1 MSKKQIV
8 IVEDEPSILANYQ
21 AALQRQ
27 GYVVT
32 GYGELDVA
40 KRHLSQSLPDLVI
53 IDVGL
58 GDEPDGG
65 FELCQFL
72 RAQSQTLPILFL
84 TARDNEFDM
93 VSGLRLGADDYLSK
107 DISLPHLLARVAALF
122 RRQDLSGKN
131 AEENKTKKNTI
142 VQGDLKILTDNLQIF
157 WQENAV
163 DLTVTEFWMIVSLAR
178 HKGHVKTRDQLMSDA
193 NVYVDESTITSHIKR
208 IRKKFIVH
216 DAQFNCIDTVHGMG
230 YRWKSE

>member
-1 MSKKQIV
+1 MSKKNIV

-21 AALQRQ
+21 AALERQ
-27 GYVVT
+27 GYLT
-32 GYGELDVA
+32 HGYSELHQA
-40 KRHLSQSLPDLVI
+40 KKALNLSLPDLVI

-72 RAQSQTLPILFL
+72 RMQSESLPLLFL

-107 DISLPHLLARVAALF
+107 DISIPHLLARVAALF
-122 RRQDLSGKN
+122 RRQDLSAN
-131 AEENKTKKNTI
+131 SVQKNTI
-142 VQGDLKILTDNLQIF
+142 KQGDLTILTDNLQAL
-157 WQENAV
+157 WKGEEV

-178 HKGHVKTRDQLMSDA
+178 HTGHVKTRDQLMSDA

-208 IRKKFIVH
+208 IRKKFLSV
-216 DAQFNCIDTVHGMG
+216 DSTFDCIDTVHGMG
-230 YRWKSE
+230 YRWKA

>member
-1 MSKKQIV
+1 MSKKHIV

-27 GYVVT
+27 GYST
-32 GYGELDVA
+32 AGYDALQQA
-40 KRHLSQSLPDLVI
+40 KKALSLSLPDLVI

-65 FELCQFL
+65 FELCQYL
-72 RAQSQTLPILFL
+72 RAQSANLPILFL

-122 RRQDLSGKN
+122 RRQDLSQVKDN
-131 AEENKTKKNTI
+131 ENVI
-142 VQGDLKILTDNLQIF
+142 VRGDLQILTDNLEVL
-157 WQENAV
+157 WQDNVV

-178 HKGHVKTRDQLMSDA
+178 HQGHVKTRDQLMSDA

-208 IRKKFIVH
+208 IRKKFQIH
-216 DAQFNCIDTVHGMG
+216 DPNFNCIDTVHGMG
-230 YRWKSE
+230 YRWKN

>member
-1 MSKKQIV
+1 MSKKHIV

-27 GYVVT
+27 GYT
-32 GYGELDVA
+32 TQGHEELAQA
-40 KRHLSQSLPDLVI
+40 KKSLGKSLPDLVI

-65 FELCQFL
+65 FELCRFL
-72 RAQSQTLPILFL
+72 RAQSETLPILFL

-122 RRQDLSGKN
+122 RRQDLAQVKT
-131 AEENKTKKNTI
+131 EENVIN
-142 VQGDLKILTDNLQIF
+142 QGDLKILTDNLQIY
-157 WQENAV
+157 WRNQAV

-178 HKGHVKTRDQLMSDA
+178 HQGHVKTRDQLMNDA

-208 IRKKFIVH
+208 IRKKFMVI
-216 DAQFNCIDTVHGMG
+216 DEEFNCIDTVHGMG
-230 YRWKSE
+230 YRWRS

>member
-1 MSKKQIV
+1 MPKKHIV

-27 GYVVT
+27 GYLT
-32 GYGELDVA
+32 SAYEELTQA
-40 KRHLSQSLPDLVI
+40 KKALAQNLPDLVI

-65 FELCQFL
+65 FELCRYL
-72 RAQSQTLPILFL
+72 RSQSESLPLLFL

-93 VSGLRLGADDYLSK
+93 VAGLRLGADDYLSK

-122 RRQDLSGKN
+122 RRQDL
-131 AEENKTKKNTI
+131 NKTEGENSENCI
-142 VQGDLKILTDNLQIF
+142 EQGDLKILLDNLQLF
-157 WQENAV
+157 WQQQSI

-178 HKGHVKTRDQLMSDA
+178 HKGHVKTREQLMSDA

-208 IRKKFIVH
+208 IRKKFLAV
-216 DAQFNCIDTVHGMG
+216 DECFDCIDTVHGMG
-230 YRWKSE
+230 YRWKT

>member
-1 MSKKQIV
+1 MSRKRIV

-27 GYVVT
+27 GYQT
-32 GYGELDVA
+32 RGHQDLASA
-40 KRHLSQSLPDLVI
+40 KLALAQALPDLVI

-65 FELCQFL
+65 FELCRFL
-72 RAQSQTLPILFL
+72 RNQSESLPILFL
-84 TARDNEFDM
+84 TARDNEIDM

-122 RRQDLSGKN
+122 RRQDLV
-131 AEENKTKKNTI
+131 ANKSADNLIT
-142 VQGDLKILTDNLQIF
+142 QGHLKILTDNLQVF
-157 WQENAV
+157 WREQAI

-178 HKGHVKTRDQLMSDA
+178 HQGHVKTRDQLMSDA
-193 NVYVDESTITSHIKR
+193 NIYVDESTITSHIKR
-208 IRKKFIVH
+208 IRKKFLAF
-216 DAQFNCIDTVHGMG
+216 DPQFDCIDTVHGMG
-230 YRWKSE
+230 YRWKS

>member
-1 MSKKQIV
+1 MSKKHIV

-27 GYVVT
+27 GYT
-32 GYGELDVA
+32 TQGHEDLFQA
-40 KRHLSQSLPDLVI
+40 KKALSQSIPDLVI

-58 GDEPDGG
+58 GDQPDGG
-65 FELCQFL
+65 FELCRFL
-72 RAQSQTLPILFL
+72 RTQSETLPILFL

-122 RRQDLSGKN
+122 RRQDLSKIN
-131 AEENKTKKNTI
+131 DNDNI
-142 VQGDLKILTDNLQIF
+142 ISQGDLKILTDNLQIY
-157 WQENAV
+157 WKDQAV

-208 IRKKFIVH
+208 IRKKFMFI
-216 DAQFNCIDTVHGMG
+216 DADFNCIDTVHGMG
-230 YRWKSE
+230 YRWKA

>member
-1 MSKKQIV
+1 MSKRHIV

-27 GYVVT
+27 GYTTV
-32 GYGELDVA
+32 GYQELHQA
-40 KRHLSQSLPDLVI
+40 KNALSQALPNLVI

-58 GDEPDGG
+58 GDEPDAG
-65 FELCQFL
+65 FELCRFL
-72 RAQSQTLPILFL
+72 RAQSDELPILFL

-122 RRQDLSGKN
+122 RRQDLSQVKDK
-131 AEENKTKKNTI
+131 ENI
-142 VQGDLKILTDNLQIF
+142 IERGDLKILTDNLQII
-157 WQENAV
+157 WQGNVVE
-163 DLTVTEFWMIVSLAR
+163 LTVTEFWMIVSLAR

-193 NVYVDESTITSHIKR
+193 NIYVDESTITSHIKR
-208 IRKKFIVH
+208 IRKKFQIH
-216 DAQFNCIDTVHGMG
+216 DSNFDCIDTVHGMG
-230 YRWKSE
+230 YRWKN

>member
-1 MSKKQIV
+1 MPKKHIV

-21 AALQRQ
+21 AALERQ
-27 GYVVT
+27 GYLT
-32 GYGELDVA
+32 QGYNELHQA
-40 KRHLSQSLPDLVI
+40 KKALADTLPDLVI

-65 FELCQFL
+65 FELCRFL
-72 RAQSQTLPILFL
+72 RTQSESLPLLFL

-107 DISLPHLLARVAALF
+107 DISIPHLLARVAALF
-122 RRQDLSGKN
+122 RRQDLSN
-131 AEENKTKKNTI
+131 HSVEENTI
-142 VQGDLKILTDNLQIF
+142 KQGDLTILTDNLQIL
-157 WQENAV
+157 WKSKAI

-178 HKGHVKTRDQLMSDA
+178 HKGHVKTRDQLMNDA

-208 IRKKFIVH
+208 IRKKFQLV
-216 DAQFNCIDTVHGMG
+216 DSSFNCIDTVHGMG
-230 YRWKSE
+230 YRWKT

>member
-1 MSKKQIV
+1 MPKKHIV
-8 IVEDEPSILANYQ
+8 IVEDEPSIMANYQ

-27 GYVVT
+27 GYST
-32 GYGELDVA
+32 HGYTQLQQA
-40 KRHLSQSLPDLVI
+40 KKALSQSLPDLVI

-72 RAQSQTLPILFL
+72 RMQSQTLPILFL
-84 TARDNEFDM
+84 TARDDEFDM

-122 RRQDLSGKN
+122 RRQEASQTHNDDNSMVRG
-131 AEENKTKKNTI
+131 E
-142 VQGDLKILTDNLQIF
+142 LKILTDNLQIS
-157 WQENAV
+157 WKDQV
-163 DLTVTEFWMIVSLAR
+163 IDLTVTEFWMIVSLAK
-178 HKGHVKTRDQLMSDA
+178 HQGHVKTREQLMTDA

-208 IRKKFIVH
+208 IRKKFMAIDPDFH
-216 DAQFNCIDTVHGMG
+216 CIDTVHGMG
-230 YRWKSE
+230 YRWKN

>member
-1 MSKKQIV
+1 MSKKHIV

-27 GYVVT
+27 GYST
-32 GYGELDVA
+32 QGYEELLLA
-40 KRHLSQSLPDLVI
+40 KKGLSQSLPDLVI

-58 GDEPDGG
+58 GDQPDGG
-65 FELCQFL
+65 FELCRYL
-72 RAQSQTLPILFL
+72 RSQSETLPILFL

-122 RRQDLSGKN
+122 RRQDLAHVISN
-131 AEENKTKKNTI
+131 ENTI
-142 VQGDLKILTDNLQIF
+142 TQGDLKILTDNLQVS
-157 WQENAV
+157 WQQQVV

-208 IRKKFIVH
+208 IRKKFMKI
-216 DAQFNCIDTVHGMG
+216 DSNFNCIDTVHGMG
-230 YRWKSE
+230 YRWKA

>member
-1 MSKKQIV
+1 MTKKHIV

-27 GYVVT
+27 GYT
-32 GYGELDVA
+32 SNGYEELVLA
-40 KRHLSQSLPDLVI
+40 KKALTQSLPDLVI

-65 FELCQFL
+65 FELCRFL
-72 RAQSQTLPILFL
+72 RTQSETLPILFL

-122 RRQDLSGKN
+122 RRQDLSQVKV
-131 AEENKTKKNTI
+131 EENI
-142 VQGDLKILTDNLQIF
+142 IAQGDLKILTDNLQIF
-157 WQENAV
+157 WKDNAV

-178 HKGHVKTRDQLMSDA
+178 HKGHVKTRDQLMNDA

-208 IRKKFIVH
+208 IRKKFLTH
-216 DAQFNCIDTVHGMG
+216 DARFDCIDTVHGMG
-230 YRWKSE
+230 YRWKS

>member
-1 MSKKQIV
+1 MSKKHIV

-27 GYVVT
+27 GYT
-32 GYGELDVA
+32 TEGYEELFQA
-40 KRHLSQSLPDLVI
+40 KKALGQTLPDLVI

-65 FELCQFL
+65 FELCRYL
-72 RAQSQTLPILFL
+72 RAQSETLPILFL

-122 RRQDLSGKN
+122 RRQDLSMVKSN
-131 AEENKTKKNTI
+131 DNTI
-142 VQGDLKILTDNLQIF
+142 QQGDLKILTDNLQIF
-157 WQENAV
+157 WQDQAV

-208 IRKKFIVH
+208 IRKKFIVI
-216 DAQFNCIDTVHGMG
+216 DATFNCIDTVHGMG
-230 YRWKSE
+230 YRWKT

>member
-1 MSKKQIV
+1 MMSKKHIV

-27 GYVVT
+27 GYTSV
-32 GYGELDVA
+32 GYEKLSLA
-40 KRHLSQSLPDLVI
+40 KKALSESLPDLVI

-65 FELCQFL
+65 FELCRIL
-72 RAQSQTLPILFL
+72 RSQSETLPILFL

-93 VSGLRLGADDYLSK
+93 VAGLRLGADDYLSK

-122 RRQDLSGKN
+122 RRQDLSQAKV
-131 AEENKTKKNTI
+131 EENI
-142 VQGDLKILTDNLQIF
+142 IAQGDLKILTDNLQIF
-157 WQENAV
+157 WQDNAV

-208 IRKKFIVH
+208 IRKKFLIH
-216 DAQFNCIDTVHGMG
+216 DAGFDCIDTVHGMG
-230 YRWKSE
+230 YRWKS

>member
-27 GYVVT
+27 GYQT
-32 GYGELDVA
+32 QGYSQLQQA
-40 KRHLSQSLPDLVI
+40 KKALSVSLPDLVI

-65 FELCQFL
+65 FELCRYL
-72 RAQSQTLPILFL
+72 RAQSESLPILFL

-122 RRQDLSGKN
+122 RRQDLIMNEANEKN
-131 AEENKTKKNTI
+131 IK
-142 VQGDLKILTDNLQIF
+142 QGHLIILTDNLQVI
-157 WQENAV
+157 WKQQEI

-178 HKGHVKTRDQLMSDA
+178 HKGHVKTREQLMTDA
-193 NVYVDESTITSHIKR
+193 NVYVDLSTITSHIKR
-208 IRKKFIVH
+208 IRKKFQKV
-216 DAQFNCIDTVHGMG
+216 DSDFDCIDTVHGMG
-230 YRWKSE
+230 YRWKA

>member
-27 GYVVT
+27 GYITT
-32 GYGELDVA
+32 GYGELSQA
-40 KRHLSQSLPDLVI
+40 KRHLTHSLPDLVI

-72 RAQSQTLPILFL
+72 RNQSQTLPILFL

-122 RRQDLSGKN
+122 RRQDLSN
-131 AEENKTKKNTI
+131 NTKGNNIKENTI
-142 VQGDLKILTDNLQIF
+142 VQGELKILTDNLQLF
-157 WQENAV
+157 WQENAI

-178 HKGHVKTRDQLMSDA
+178 HKGHVKTRDQLMNDA

-208 IRKKFIVH
+208 IRKKFMVH
-216 DAQFNCIDTVHGMG
+216 DKEFNSIDTVHGMG
-230 YRWKSE
+230 YRWKS

>member
-1 MSKKQIV
+1 MSKKHIV

-27 GYVVT
+27 GYST
-32 GYGELDVA
+32 QGYEDLFQA
-40 KRHLSQSLPDLVI
+40 KKALSHALPDLVI

-58 GDEPDGG
+58 GDQPDGG
-65 FELCQFL
+65 FELCRFL
-72 RAQSQTLPILFL
+72 RSESESLPILFL

-122 RRQDLSGKN
+122 RRQDLSQN
-131 AEENKTKKNTI
+131 NTNDKVI
-142 VQGDLKILTDNLQIF
+142 AQGNLKILTDNLQIY
-157 WQENAV
+157 WQDQAV

-208 IRKKFIVH
+208 IRKKFILI
-216 DAQFNCIDTVHGMG
+216 DPDFNCIDTVHGMG
-230 YRWKSE
+230 YRWKS

>member
-1 MSKKQIV
+1 MSKKHII

-27 GYVVT
+27 GYT
-32 GYGELDVA
+32 TQGYAELTQA
-40 KRHLSQSLPDLVI
+40 KKALSQSLPNLVI

-65 FELCQFL
+65 FELCRFL
-72 RAQSQTLPILFL
+72 RAKSATLPILFL

-122 RRQDLSGKN
+122 RRQDLSQEKS
-131 AEENKTKKNTI
+131 EESIIK
-142 VQGDLKILTDNLQIF
+142 QGDLKILTDNLQIF
-157 WQENAV
+157 WQDQAI

-178 HKGHVKTRDQLMSDA
+178 HQGHVKTRDQLMSDA

-208 IRKKFIVH
+208 NRKKFNAI
-216 DAQFNCIDTVHGMG
+216 DAGFNCIDTVHGMG
-230 YRWKSE
+230 YRWKS

>member
-1 MSKKQIV
+1 MSKKNIV

-27 GYVVT
+27 GYIT
-32 GYGELDVA
+32 QGFEELYLA
-40 KRHLSQSLPDLVI
+40 KKTLAQSLPDLVI

-65 FELCQFL
+65 FELCRFL
-72 RAQSQTLPILFL
+72 RAQSESLPILFL

-122 RRQDLSGKN
+122 RRQDLAKV
-131 AEENKTKKNTI
+131 KKQENTI
-142 VQGDLKILTDNLQIF
+142 VQGDLKILTDNLQLF
-157 WQENAV
+157 WKDNAI

-193 NVYVDESTITSHIKR
+193 SVYVDESTITSHIKR
-208 IRKKFIVH
+208 IRKKFLIH
-216 DAQFNCIDTVHGMG
+216 DAEFNCIDTVHGMG
-230 YRWKSE
+230 YRWKS

>member
-1 MSKKQIV
+1 MPKKHIV
-8 IVEDEPSILANYQ
+8 IVEDEPSILANYLS
-21 AALQRQ
+21 ALERQ
-27 GYVVT
+27 GYNT
-32 GYGELDVA
+32 QGYKQLHQA
-40 KRHLSQSLPDLVI
+40 KKALSLSLPDLVI

-72 RAQSQTLPILFL
+72 RTQSDSLPILFL

-107 DISLPHLLARVAALF
+107 DISIPHLLARVAALF
-122 RRQDLSGKN
+122 RRQDLSAKS
-131 AEENKTKKNTI
+131 AEENTI
-142 VQGDLKILTDNLQIF
+142 KQGDLTILTDNLQIL
-157 WQENAV
+157 WKSEVV

-178 HKGHVKTRDQLMSDA
+178 HKGHVKTRDQLMNDA

-208 IRKKFIVH
+208 IRQKFQVV
-216 DAQFNCIDTVHGMG
+216 DNNFECIDTVHGMG
-230 YRWKSE
+230 YRWKT

>member
-1 MSKKQIV
+1 MSKKHIV

-27 GYVVT
+27 GYT
-32 GYGELDVA
+32 TQGYEELFQA
-40 KRHLSQSLPDLVI
+40 KKALSLAIPDLVI

-58 GDEPDGG
+58 GDQPDGG
-65 FELCQFL
+65 FELCRFL
-72 RAQSQTLPILFL
+72 RSQSETLPILFL

-122 RRQDLSGKN
+122 RRQDLSKSN
-131 AEENKTKKNTI
+131 SNENVI
-142 VQGDLKILTDNLQIF
+142 AQGDLKVLTDNLQIY
-157 WQENAV
+157 WKDQAV

-208 IRKKFIVH
+208 IRKKFMLI
-216 DAQFNCIDTVHGMG
+216 DTDFNCIDTVHGMG
-230 YRWKSE
+230 YRWKD

>member
-1 MSKKQIV
+1 MSKKHIV

-27 GYVVT
+27 GYST
-32 GYGELDVA
+32 QGYEELLQA
-40 KRHLSQSLPDLVI
+40 KKALSQSLPDLVI

-72 RAQSQTLPILFL
+72 RAKSAVLPILFL

-122 RRQDLSGKN
+122 RRQDLSQQKS
-131 AEENKTKKNTI
+131 EENTI
-142 VQGDLKILTDNLQIF
+142 KQGDLKILTDNLQIS
-157 WQENAV
+157 WKDNIV

-178 HKGHVKTRDQLMSDA
+178 HKGHVKTREQLMSDA

-208 IRKKFIVH
+208 IRKKFMVH
-216 DAQFNCIDTVHGMG
+216 DADFNCIDTVHGMG
-230 YRWKSE
+230 YRWKS

>member
-1 MSKKQIV
+1 MPKKHIA
-8 IVEDEPSILANYQ
+8 IVEDEPSIMANYQ

-27 GYVVT
+27 GYNTV
-32 GYGELDVA
+32 GYSNLQQA
-40 KRHLSQSLPDLVI
+40 KKNLSQSLPDLVI

-72 RAQSQTLPILFL
+72 RMQSQTLPILFL
-84 TARDNEFDM
+84 TARDDEFDM

-122 RRQDLSGKN
+122 RRQEASQTHN
-131 AEENKTKKNTI
+131 ADNSM
-142 VQGDLKILTDNLQIF
+142 VRGDLKILTDNLQIS
-157 WQENAV
+157 WKEQV
-163 DLTVTEFWMIVSLAR
+163 IDLTVTEFWMIVSLAK
-178 HKGHVKTRDQLMSDA
+178 HQGHVKTRDQLMTDA

-208 IRKKFIVH
+208 IRKKFLAIDPDFH
-216 DAQFNCIDTVHGMG
+216 CIDTVHGMG
-230 YRWKSE
+230 YRWKN

>member
-27 GYVVT
+27 GYLT
-32 GYGELDVA
+32 NGYENLPQA
-40 KRHLSQSLPDLVI
+40 KSSLTQQLPDLVI

-65 FELCQFL
+65 FELCRFL
-72 RAQSQTLPILFL
+72 RAQSETLPILFL
-84 TARDNEFDM
+84 TARDNEIDM

-122 RRQDLSGKN
+122 RRQDLTHVSQN
-131 AEENKTKKNTI
+131 EHTI
-142 VQGDLKILTDNLQIF
+142 VQGDLKILTDNLQVF
-157 WQENAV
+157 WQDNPI

-178 HKGHVKTRDQLMSDA
+178 HKGHVKTREQLMSDA
-193 NVYVDESTITSHIKR
+193 NVYVDVSTITSHIKR
-208 IRKKFIVH
+208 IRKKFIAF
-216 DAQFNCIDTVHGMG
+216 DETFDCIDTVHGMG
-230 YRWKSE
+230 YRWKN

>member
-1 MSKKQIV
+1 MSKKSIV
-8 IVEDEPSILANYQ
+8 IVEDEPNILANYQ

-27 GYVVT
+27 GYQTT
-32 GYGELDVA
+32 GYGELPQA
-40 KRHLSQSLPDLVI
+40 KAELLSTLPDLVI

-65 FELCQFL
+65 FELCRFL
-72 RAQSQTLPILFL
+72 RAQSDSLPILFL

-122 RRQDLSGKN
+122 RRQDLSEASKQN
-131 AEENKTKKNTI
+131 SI
-142 VQGDLKILTDNLQIF
+142 ISHGDLKILTDHLQIF
-157 WQENAV
+157 WQDQAV

-193 NVYVDESTITSHIKR
+193 NVYVDASTITSHIKR
-208 IRKKFIVH
+208 IRKKFIAI
-216 DAQFNCIDTVHGMG
+216 DESFNCIDTVHGMG
-230 YRWKSE
+230 YRWKS

>member
-1 MSKKQIV
+1 MSKKHIV

-27 GYVVT
+27 GYLT
-32 GYGELDVA
+32 NGYEN
-40 KRHLSQSLPDLVI
+40 LSQAKMALSQQLPDLVV

-65 FELCQFL
+65 FELCRYL
-72 RAQSQTLPILFL
+72 RAQSETLPILFL
-84 TARDNEFDM
+84 TARDNEIDM

-122 RRQDLSGKN
+122 RRQDLSHSKQN
-131 AEENKTKKNTI
+131 ENTI
-142 VQGDLKILTDNLQIF
+142 VQGKLKILTDNLQVF
-157 WQENAV
+157 WQENPI

-178 HKGHVKTRDQLMSDA
+178 HKGHVKTREQLMSDA
-193 NVYVDESTITSHIKR
+193 NVYVDASTITSHIKR
-208 IRKKFIVH
+208 IRKKFMVL
-216 DAQFNCIDTVHGMG
+216 DGDFDCIDTVHGMG
-230 YRWKSE
+230 YRWKT